1 MENLLL
7 AAQLQYAQMGQAAQM
22 QQMTPEMQQ
31 QLMQLA
37 AQQQALLGAQNQ
49 QVAQAQSPA
58 NQLMQAAK
66 GQGKG
71 KGKKGAE
78 AGVAVDTGIP
88 GLQEAL
94 MECLAPVAHMD
105 STWDIDEMVKRVH
118 SYFTKA
124 AKKYETDERAASR
137 GSAVQAQAL
146 IEEFV
151 STALGA
157 VGAACYEK
165 VWFSEADFSGALM
178 VTGMYTFR
186 GGKLFCRTLG
196 PVLKRYVDDGVF
208 RFREE
213 ERIQKA
219 MWDAISISGLDESYQ
234 KKAAKH
240 LQTCYDDAHMSAP
253 YGSTAATT
261 PEMGLVQDFVKCWM
275 TGFVEKSWDVLENGV
290 VGGKD
295 EQFAFLTTLFQY
307 LSDPDRSCLPHD
319 LTAQLDAPPPESW
332 GFIGEL
338 AMKIFTDM
346 EEQMSRPSKKSRNSW
361 GKGGKY

>member
-1 MENLLL
+1 MG
-7 AAQLQYAQMGQAAQM
+7 AQ
-22 QQMTPEMQQ
+22 QQ
-31 QLMQLA
+31 QLQALA
-37 AQQQALLGAQNQ
+37 AQQQQQFAQLAAGRGAG
-49 QVAQAQSPA
+49 
-58 NQLMQAAK
+58 AA
-66 GQGKG
+66 GKG
-71 KGKKGAE
+71 AGKGADKGKA
-78 AGVAVDTGIP
+78 VAVAESGIP

-94 MECLAPVAHMD
+94 MEALAPVAHMD
-105 STWDIDEMVKRVH
+105 SQWDIDEMVKRVH

-124 AKKYETDERAASR
+124 AKKYETDERAAGR
-137 GSAVQAQAL
+137 GTAVQAQAL

-165 VWFSEADFSGALM
+165 VWFTEADFSGALM
-178 VTGMYTFR
+178 VTAMYTFR

-208 RFREE
+208 RYREE

-219 MWDAISISGLDESYQ
+219 MWDAVSISGLNESYQ

-240 LQTCYDDAHMSAP
+240 LQAAYDEAHMSAP
-253 YGSTAATT
+253 YGSTSAST

-275 TGFVEKSWDVLENGV
+275 TEFVSRSWDVLENGV

-295 EQFAFLTTLFQY
+295 EQFAFMTTLFQY
-307 LSDPDRSCLPHD
+307 LTDPDRSCLPHD
-319 LTAQLDAPPPESW
+319 LTAQLEAPPPESW

-346 EEQMSRPSKKSRNSW
+346 EEAAANPRKKH
-361 GKGGKY
+361 KGGKGW

>member
-1 MENLLL
+1 MATGMESLLL
-7 AAQLQYAQMGQAAQM
+7 AAQLQYAQLGQAQLAQ
-22 QQMTPEMQQ
+22 QAQLQ
-31 QLMQLA
+31 QLAA
-37 AQQQALLGAQNQ
+37 AQQQQFAQLAAGQPAAAASAGARPGALPQ
-49 QVAQAQSPA
+49 
-58 NQLMQAAK
+58 K
-66 GQGKG
+66 GVGKG
-71 KGKKGAE
+71 KDKAAAAPE
-78 AGVAVDTGIP
+78 STGIP

-94 MECLAPVAHMD
+94 MEALAPVAHMD
-105 STWDIDEMVKRVH
+105 SQWDIDEMVKRVH

-124 AKKYETDERAASR
+124 AKKYETDERAAGR
-137 GSAVQAQAL
+137 GTAVQAQAL

-165 VWFSEADFSGALM
+165 VWFTEADFSGALM
-178 VTGMYTFR
+178 VTAMYTFR

-208 RFREE
+208 RYREE

-219 MWDAISISGLDESYQ
+219 MWDAVSISGLAEGYQ

-240 LQTCYDDAHMSAP
+240 LQLAYDEAHMSAP
-253 YGSTAATT
+253 YGSTSAST

-275 TGFVEKSWDVLENGV
+275 TEFVSRSWDVLENGV

-295 EQFAFLTTLFQY
+295 EQFAFMTTLFQY
-307 LSDPDRSCLPHD
+307 LTDPDRSCLPHD
-319 LTAQLDAPPPESW
+319 LTAQLEAPPPESW

-346 EEQMSRPSKKSRNSW
+346 EEAAEQKRQRKNAYKQGG
-361 GKGGKY
+361 GKGW

>member
-1 MENLLL
+1 MATTGMESLLL
-7 AAQLQYAQMGQAAQM
+7 AAQLQYAQMGQQQLQAQQLQFAASQAAAQGKGG
-22 QQMTPEMQQ
+22 
-31 QLMQLA
+31 A
-37 AQQQALLGAQNQ
+37 APKGGADKD
-49 QVAQAQSPA
+49 
-58 NQLMQAAK
+58 M
-66 GQGKG
+66 GKG
-71 KGKKGAE
+71 KGK
-78 AGVAVDTGIP
+78 AVVVETGIP

-94 MECLAPVAHMD
+94 MESLAPVAHMD
-105 STWDIDEMVKRVH
+105 SQWDIDEMVKRVH

-124 AKKYETDERAASR
+124 AKKYETEERAAGR
-137 GSAVQAQAL
+137 GTAVQAQAL

-165 VWFSEADFSGALM
+165 VWFTEADFSGALM
-178 VTGMYTFR
+178 VTAMYTFR

-208 RFREE
+208 RYREE

-219 MWDAISISGLDESYQ
+219 MWDAVSISGLAEGYQ

-240 LQTCYDDAHMSAP
+240 LQIAYDDAHMSAP
-253 YGSTAATT
+253 YGSTSAST

-275 TGFVEKSWDVLENGV
+275 TEFVGRSWDVLENGV

-307 LSDPDRSCLPHD
+307 LTDPDRSCLPHD
-319 LTAQLDAPPPESW
+319 LTAQLEAPPPESW

-346 EEQMSRPSKKSRNSW
+346 EEAQEAKMRKKMSY
-361 GKGGKY
+361 GKGKW

>member
-1 MENLLL
+1 MAGMESLLL
-7 AAQLQYAQMGQAAQM
+7 AAQLQYAQMGVAGAADPQAAALAQ
-22 QQMTPEMQQ
+22 QQ
-31 QLMQLA
+31 QLAALYAQAA
-37 AQQQALLGAQNQ
+37 AQQPGA
-49 QVAQAQSPA
+49 AGASA
-58 NQLMQAAK
+58 AGKGGAK
-66 GQGKG
+66 GAAAAAAAVP
-71 KGKKGAE
+71 AE
-78 AGVAVDTGIP
+78 TGIP

-94 MECLAPVAHMD
+94 MEALAPVAHMD

-124 AKKYETDERAASR
+124 AKKYEGDERATQR
-137 GSAVQAQAL
+137 GTSVQAQAL

-165 VWFSEADFSGALM
+165 PWFTEADFSGALM
-178 VTGMYTFR
+178 VTAMYTFR

-219 MWDAISISGLDESYQ
+219 MWDAVSISGLNESYQ

-240 LQTCYDDAHMSAP
+240 LQAAYDEAHMSAP
-253 YGSTAATT
+253 YGSTQASS

-275 TGFVEKSWDVLENGV
+275 TEFISKSWDVLENGV

-295 EQFAFLTTLFQY
+295 EQFAFMTTLFQY
-307 LSDPDRSCLPHD
+307 LTDPDRSCLPHD
-319 LTAQLDAPPPESW
+319 LTAQLEAPPPESW

-346 EEQMSRPSKKSRNSW
+346 EEEARKPKKKW
-361 GKGGKY
+361 QKTW

>member
-1 MENLLL
+1 MESLLL
-7 AAQLQYAQMGQAAQM
+7 AAQLQYAQMGQGQDAATALLQ
-22 QQMTPEMQQ
+22 QQ
-31 QLMQLA
+31 QLQALAIQQAQLAGAVGGAGGCGGKGGGKGDKGAQQAAAA
-37 AQQQALLGAQNQ
+37 AQQ
-49 QVAQAQSPA
+49 
-58 NQLMQAAK
+58 AA
-66 GQGKG
+66 
-71 KGKKGAE
+71 A
-78 AGVAVDTGIP
+78 GIP

-94 MECLAPVAHMD
+94 MEALAPVAHMD
-105 STWDIDEMVKRVH
+105 SQWDIDEMVKRVH

-124 AKKYETDERAASR
+124 AKKYETEERASQR
-137 GSAVQAQAL
+137 GTAVQAQAL

-165 VWFSEADFSGALM
+165 VWFQEADFSGALM
-178 VTGMYTFR
+178 VTAMYTFR

-208 RFREE
+208 RYREE

-219 MWDAISISGLDESYQ
+219 MWDAVSISGLAEGYQ

-240 LQTCYDDAHMSAP
+240 LQVAYDDAHMSAP
-253 YGSTAATT
+253 YGSTAASS

-275 TGFVEKSWDVLENGV
+275 SEFVGKAWDVLENGV
-290 VGGKD
+290 TGGKD

-307 LSDPDRSCLPHD
+307 LTDPDRSCLPHD
-319 LTAQLDAPPPESW
+319 LTAQLESPPPESW

-346 EEQMSRPSKKSRNSW
+346 EEAASQRSNRKRGW
-361 GKGGKY
+361 GKGK

>member
-1 MENLLL
+1 
-7 AAQLQYAQMGQAAQM
+7 M
-22 QQMTPEMQQ
+22 Q
-31 QLMQLA
+31 
-37 AQQQALLGAQNQ
+37 G
-49 QVAQAQSPA
+49 
-58 NQLMQAAK
+58 
-66 GQGKG
+66 GGKG
-71 KGKKGAE
+71 GAPAPAAAAPE
-78 AGVAVDTGIP
+78 ATGIP
-88 GLQEAL
+88 GLTEAL
-94 MECLAPVAHMD
+94 MEALAPVAHMD

-124 AKKYETDERAASR
+124 AKKYESEERAVAK

-165 VWFSEADFSGALM
+165 PWFTEADFSGALM
-178 VTGMYTFR
+178 VTAMFTFR

-208 RFREE
+208 RYREE

-219 MWDAISISGLDESYQ
+219 MWDAVSISGLSESHQ

-240 LQTCYDDAHMSAP
+240 LQLAYDEAHMSAA
-253 YGSTAATT
+253 YGSTSAAT
-261 PEMGLVQDFVKCWM
+261 PEMGLVQDFVKGWM
-275 TGFVEKSWDVLENGV
+275 VEFINRSYDTLEYGV

-307 LSDPDRSCLPHD
+307 LTDPDRSCLPHD
-319 LTAQLDAPPPESW
+319 LTAQLEAPPPESW
-332 GFIGEL
+332 GFIGEM
-338 AMKIFTDM
+338 AMKIFSDM
-346 EEQMSRPSKKSRNSW
+346 EAEAEAKRQKKAQWN
-361 GKGGKY
+361 KGGKGKGW

>member
-7 AAQLQYAQMGQAAQM
+7 AAQLQYAQMGQAG
-22 QQMTPEMQQ
+22 MTPQMQQ
-31 QLMQLA
+31 QLIQAA
-37 AQQQALLGAQNQ
+37 AQQQQLLTSTGGTSANKASQGGGKAGGGTTSAPAQ
-49 QVAQAQSPA
+49 
-58 NQLMQAAK
+58 
-66 GQGKG
+66 
-71 KGKKGAE
+71 
-78 AGVAVDTGIP
+78 TGIP

-94 MECLAPVAHMD
+94 MESLAPVAHMD

-137 GSAVQAQAL
+137 GSSVQAQAL

-157 VGAACYEK
+157 VGAACYDK
-165 VWFSEADFSGALM
+165 VWFTEADFSGALM
-178 VTGMYTFR
+178 VTAMYTFR

-208 RFREE
+208 RYREE

-240 LQTCYDDAHMSAP
+240 LQTCYDEAHMSAP
-253 YGSTAATT
+253 YGSTSAST
-261 PEMGLVQDFVKCWM
+261 PELGLVQDFVKAWM
-275 TGFVEKSWDVLENGV
+275 TGFVHKSFDVLENGV

-307 LSDPDRSCLPHD
+307 LTDPDRSCLPHD
-319 LTAQLDAPPPESW
+319 LTAQLEAPPPESW
-332 GFIGEL
+332 GYIGEL
-338 AMKIFTDM
+338 AMKIFSEM
-346 EEQMSRPSKKSRNSW
+346 ESTMGRQGKKRKW
-361 GKGGKY
+361 

>member
-1 MENLLL
+1 MESLLL
-7 AAQLQYAQMGQAAQM
+7 AAQLQYAQMGQQN
-22 QQMTPEMQQ
+22 MTPQMQQ
-31 QLMQLA
+31 QLMQAA
-37 AQQQALLGAQNQ
+37 AQQQAQLSALAQGATGSQAVQAAQNASKSVQYGGKAGGKAASNARPEPQ
-49 QVAQAQSPA
+49 Q
-58 NQLMQAAK
+58 
-66 GQGKG
+66 
-71 KGKKGAE
+71 
-78 AGVAVDTGIP
+78 TGIP

-94 MECLAPVAHMD
+94 MEALAPVAHMD

-124 AKKYETDERAASR
+124 AKKYETDERAAGR

-165 VWFSEADFSGALM
+165 VWFTEADFSGALM
-178 VTGMYTFR
+178 VTAMYTFR

-208 RFREE
+208 RYREE

-240 LQTCYDDAHMSAP
+240 LQVAYDDAHMAAP
-253 YGSTAATT
+253 YGSTSATT
-261 PEMGLVQDFVKCWM
+261 PEMGLVQDFVKAWM
-275 TGFVEKSWDVLENGV
+275 SNFVNKSWDVLENGV

-307 LSDPDRSCLPHD
+307 LTDPDRSCLPHD
-319 LTAQLDAPPPESW
+319 LTAQLEAPPPESW
-332 GFIGEL
+332 GYIGEL

-346 EEQMSRPSKKSRNSW
+346 EEEANRPKKQKQYHKNW
-361 GKGGKY
+361 

>member
-1 MENLLL
+1 MATGMESLLL
-7 AAQLQYAQMGQAAQM
+7 AAQLQYAQLGHAQLA
-22 QQMTPEMQQ
+22 QQQ
-31 QLMQLA
+31 QLQALA
-37 AQQQALLGAQNQ
+37 AQQQQQFAQLAAGVVPGA
-49 QVAQAQSPA
+49 AAPA
-58 NQLMQAAK
+58 AA
-66 GQGKG
+66 GKG
-71 KGKKGAE
+71 AAGKGGGKGGDKGKA
-78 AGVAVDTGIP
+78 VAVAGETGIP

-94 MECLAPVAHMD
+94 MEALAPVAHMD
-105 STWDIDEMVKRVH
+105 SQWDIDEMVKRVH

-124 AKKYETDERAASR
+124 AKKYETDERAAGR
-137 GSAVQAQAL
+137 GTAVQAQAL

-165 VWFSEADFSGALM
+165 VWFTEADFSGALM
-178 VTGMYTFR
+178 VTAMYTFR

-208 RFREE
+208 RYREE

-219 MWDAISISGLDESYQ
+219 MWDAVSISGLAEGYQ

-240 LQTCYDDAHMSAP
+240 LQLAYDEAHMSAP
-253 YGSTAATT
+253 YGSTSAST

-275 TGFVEKSWDVLENGV
+275 TEFVSRSWDVLENGV

-295 EQFAFLTTLFQY
+295 EQFAFMTTLFQY
-307 LSDPDRSCLPHD
+307 LTDPDRSCLPHD
-319 LTAQLDAPPPESW
+319 LTAQLEAPPPESW

-346 EEQMSRPSKKSRNSW
+346 EEVAKQKQQRKASY
-361 GKGGKY
+361 GKGKW

>member
-7 AAQLQYAQMGQAAQM
+7 AAQLQYAQLGQAG
-22 QQMTPEMQQ
+22 MTPQMQQ
-31 QLMQLA
+31 QLIQAA
-37 AQQQALLGAQNQ
+37 AQQQQLLAAAAGGGAPAGGAKGAPASAGGGGGKGAGKPQSGQ
-49 QVAQAQSPA
+49 AHTQAQ
-58 NQLMQAAK
+58 
-66 GQGKG
+66 
-71 KGKKGAE
+71 
-78 AGVAVDTGIP
+78 TGIP

-94 MECLAPVAHMD
+94 MESLAPVAHMD

-124 AKKYETDERAASR
+124 AKKYESDERAAGR
-137 GSAVQAQAL
+137 GSSVQAQAL

-157 VGAACYEK
+157 VGAACYDK
-165 VWFSEADFSGALM
+165 VWFTEADFSGALM
-178 VTGMYTFR
+178 VTAMYTFR

-208 RFREE
+208 RYREE

-240 LQTCYDDAHMSAP
+240 LQVAYDEAHMSAP
-253 YGSTAATT
+253 YGSTGAAT

-275 TGFVEKSWDVLENGV
+275 TEFTNRSWDVLANGV

-307 LSDPDRSCLPHD
+307 LTDPDRSCLPHD
-319 LTAQLDAPPPESW
+319 LTAQLEAPPPESW
-332 GFIGEL
+332 GFIGEM

-346 EEQMSRPSKKSRNSW
+346 EENASMKKKQKRW
-361 GKGGKY
+361 